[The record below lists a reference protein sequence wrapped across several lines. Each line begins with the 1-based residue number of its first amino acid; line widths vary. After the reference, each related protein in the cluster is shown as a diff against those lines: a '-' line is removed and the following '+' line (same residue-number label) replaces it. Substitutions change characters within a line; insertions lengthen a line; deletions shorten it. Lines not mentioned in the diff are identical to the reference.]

1 MEEYGY
7 CLDEELFRIF
17 MCEVEVIINLR
28 FLTIVFGE
36 FDDFE
41 LFIFNYILI
50 IKLIVILFLLG
61 KF

>member
-7 CLDEELFRIF
+7 CLDEELFWIL

-28 FLTIVFGE
+28 FLMIVFGE
-36 FDDFE
+36 FNDFE

-50 IKLIVILFLLG
+50 IKLIVILLLLG